1 MPIQR
6 IGGQTGWYYANTLWK
21 IRGALDVL
29 VGGVGMRRGRRHP
42 HEIRV
47 GDVIDCWRVVA
58 YEPQKFLRLAA
69 EMKLPGRAWLEFE
82 IKEND
87 EDVTIF
93 QTAIFDPIGVGGILY
108 WYSIYALHQIIFAGM
123 LRSIVNCANAE
134 DKNV

>member
-1 MPIQR
+1 
-6 IGGQTGWYYANTLWK
+6 
-21 IRGALDVL
+21 
-29 VGGVGMRRGRRHP
+29 
-42 HEIRV
+42 
-47 GDVIDCWRVVA
+47 
-58 YEPQKFLRLAA
+58 
-69 EMKLPGRAWLEFE
+69 EFE